1 MKSHQTADVC
11 LILEGTYPYVFG
23 GVSSWTQDLI
33 KAQSHLTFH
42 LLCLLPPDDEP
53 KACFDIPKNVLSIT
67 NVHLQKL
74 PQGSSFVFKKERKK
88 LFEAL
93 SEPMH
98 ALLEGTTLDSLDQV
112 INALGDR
119 SHKYGRKTLLDSQE
133 SWDLLHDM
141 YNKSLK
147 QSSFLDYFWSWRN
160 LFGGFFSVM
169 LAEIPPAKC
178 YHSLCTGYAGL
189 MLARAGLSTG
199 RPCMV
204 TEHGIYTNERRIE
217 IASADWLNNQKSFTL
232 SIKKKNGSRE
242 LRDFWSDVF
251 TNYSNA
257 CYAISDKIITLYEG
271 NRQLQLNEGAPLAK
285 SEVIANGIDFA
296 RYSQLKRDTTT
307 HRQLLSSVAWYPLR
321 MLKHLLNPVV
331 FYHIRSRTSKPI

>member
-1 MKSHQTADVC
+1 
-11 LILEGTYPYVFG
+11 
-23 GVSSWTQDLI
+23 
-33 KAQSHLTFH
+33 
-42 LLCLLPPDDEP
+42 
-53 KACFDIPKNVLSIT
+53 
-67 NVHLQKL
+67 
-74 PQGSSFVFKKERKK
+74 
-88 LFEAL
+88 
-93 SEPMH
+93 
-98 ALLEGTTLDSLDQV
+98 
-112 INALGDR
+112 
-119 SHKYGRKTLLDSQE
+119 
-133 SWDLLHDM
+133 
-141 YNKSLK
+141 
-147 QSSFLDYFWSWRN
+147 
-160 LFGGFFSVM
+160 
-169 LAEIPPAKC
+169 
-178 YHSLCTGYAGL
+178 

-296 RYSQLKRDTTT
+296 RYSQLKRDTNHPPT
-307 HRQLLSSVAWYPLR
+307 VALIGR
-321 MLKHLLNPVV
+321 VV
-331 FYHIRSRTSKPI
+331 PIKDVKTFIKSCGIFYHIRSRTSKPI

>member
-133 SWDLLHDM
+133 SWD
-141 YNKSLK
+141 
-147 QSSFLDYFWSWRN
+147 SFST
-160 LFGGFFSVM
+160 
-169 LAEIPPAKC
+169 I
-178 YHSLCTGYAGL
+178 CT
-189 MLARAGLSTG
+189 
-199 RPCMV
+199 
-204 TEHGIYTNERRIE
+204 TN
-217 IASADWLNNQKSFTL
+217 
-232 SIKKKNGSRE
+232 
-242 LRDFWSDVF
+242 
-251 TNYSNA
+251 
-257 CYAISDKIITLYEG
+257 
-271 NRQLQLNEGAPLAK
+271 
-285 SEVIANGIDFA
+285 
-296 RYSQLKRDTTT
+296 
-307 HRQLLSSVAWYPLR
+307 LSSKVHFWTISGHGVTFLAASS
-321 MLKHLLNPVV
+321 LLCSPKFHPQSAITPSVLV
-331 FYHIRSRTSKPI
+331 MQV